1 MSMSSSDPVRIG
13 HPFRAWQRECASL
26 STGKRFVVLVLHRRA
41 GKTELALKKLINAA
55 VRNDKDL
62 PLYFY
67 VAPLLKQ
74 AKTIAWT
81 RLKQMVGPLL
91 PHVEIN
97 ESDLSVKFAHNGAVL
112 RLYGADNPDAMRG
125 VRLDGCVI
133 DEVAQVKPEV
143 WEEIIRP
150 ALSDRAGWCWF
161 LGTPKGINL
170 FSALYFGASSR
181 PEWAAARYTVYDTD
195 ALPQAEIERMK
206 AEMSEQ
212 AFAREFLCDFAAAG
226 DDQLLSLTDIET
238 AAQVTYKTGEMD
250 YAPKILGV
258 DPARFGNDRSV
269 IVPRQG
275 LQVFNP
281 MVYRGLDNME
291 FASRIAQKI
300 EDWQPDAVFIDVG
313 QGAGVIDRLRQL
325 GHDVIEVNFGG
336 KAIDGRYV
344 NKRTEMWHL
353 MAEAV
358 RAGLAIPNDNG
369 LKLELATPTYS
380 FDLQNRIKLESKDE
394 IKKRMPDA
402 ASPDLADALA
412 LTWAQPVAK
421 HNPFASS
428 KTRDYNPYDMDEKKR
443 THVIDRWR

>member
-1 MSMSSSDPVRIG
+1 MRQ
-13 HPFRAWQRECASL
+13 WQRECADL
-26 STGKRFVVLVLHRRA
+26 SRGRRFVVLVLHRRA
-41 GKTELALKKLINAA
+41 GKTELALKKLIDAA
-55 VRNDKDL
+55 LKNQKDL

-74 AKTIAWT
+74 SKAIAWT
-81 RLKQMVGPLL
+81 RLKQMVAVL
-91 PHVEIN
+91 PGAVDVN
-97 ESDLSVKFAHNGAVL
+97 ESELTVRFVANGAQI

-143 WEEIIRP
+143 WEEILRP

-170 FSALYFGASSR
+170 FSSLYFGAQ
-181 PEWAAARYTVYDTD
+181 EWPDWCSARYTVFDTD
-195 ALPQAEIERMK
+195 ALPPEEVERMR

-212 AFAREFLCDFAAAG
+212 AFAREFLCDFSAAG
-226 DDQLLSLTDIET
+226 EDQLLSLTDVEA
-238 AAQVTYKTGEMD
+238 AAQRVYKEGEIE
-250 YAPKILGV
+250 YAPRILGV

-275 LQVFNP
+275 LQMFDP
-281 MVYRGLDNME
+281 LVYRGIDNMDL
-291 FASRIAQKI
+291 AGRVAARI
-300 EDWQPDAVFIDVG
+300 ESWHPDAVFIDA
-313 QGAGVIDRLRQL
+313 GAGSGVIDRLRQL

-336 KAIDGRYV
+336 KALNPRYA
-344 NKRTEMWHL
+344 NRRTEMWHL

-358 RAGLAIPNDNG
+358 MSGLALPNRND
-369 LKLELATPTYS
+369 LKLELATPTYR
-380 FDLQNRIKLESKDE
+380 FDVQNRIILESKDD

-412 LTWAQPVAK
+412 LTYAAPVSKRLPSYAHRK
-421 HNPFASS
+421 AS
-428 KTRDYNPYDMDEKKR
+428 DYNPYELEKNPYPYR
-443 THVIDRWR
+443 